1 MSCGL
6 VEFGTGGRPR
16 AAVAGDEDGGWA
28 ATTGAAAPPWT
39 VIAIGSLW
47 SVTYCSFAGSKYEN
61 ASTGKLCL
69 FSLGE
74 TTISKIFVPLMPTS
88 SSCLNLE
95 DGGYLCQPPSFSSDG
110 AFTRSKLPR
119 PDIVAV
125 TVIGSPTCTLFGL
138 ASVAM
143 VKLPIAPEKLGGA
156 FGGSG
161 FTSSAT
167 GSLLIW
173 MSRRSPNC
181 ANGFEKKG
189 SEKGSSRSNRSKGER
204 ERGAFRLRG
213 TTTCAFALT
222 GPISNLPARA
232 AAIAVLNVTT
242 SKGLLLIVSKF
253 CDYCCNFCEV
263 YPCPVRSGGSVSR
276 G

>member
-1 MSCGL
+1 MSCGWFA
-6 VEFGTGGRPR
+6 FGIGKRPF
-16 AAVAGDEDGGWA
+16 AAVVGSEGAGWA
-28 ATTGAAAPPWT
+28 ATFGATAPPWT
-39 VIAIGSLW
+39 VIGVASLC

-74 TTISKIFVPLMPTS
+74 TTVSKVFVPLIPTS

-95 DGGYLCQPPSFSSDG
+95 DGGYLCQPRSSSNNG

-119 PDIVAV
+119 PEIVVV

-143 VKLPIAPEKLGGA
+143 LKVPIAPEKLGGA
-156 FGGSG
+156 FAGTG

-173 MSRRSPNC
+173 MSRRSPIC
-181 ANGFEKKG
+181 ANGLEKNG
-189 SEKGSSRSNRSKGER
+189 SENGSSRSNRSKGER

-222 GPISNLPARA
+222 GPISNFPARA

-242 SKGLLLIVSKF
+242 SKGLPLIVS
-253 CDYCCNFCEV
+253 
-263 YPCPVRSGGSVSR
+263 
-276 G
+276 